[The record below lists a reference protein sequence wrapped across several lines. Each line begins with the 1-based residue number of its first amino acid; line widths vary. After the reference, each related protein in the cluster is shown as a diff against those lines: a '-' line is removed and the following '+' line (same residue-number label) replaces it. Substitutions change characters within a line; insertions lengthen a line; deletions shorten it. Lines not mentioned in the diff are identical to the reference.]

1 MKIRDIRIDGF
12 GQFADKQFG
21 PLDRPMTVFYGPNE
35 AGKSTL
41 LEFVRRVL
49 FGFPRRSGKVNAY
62 PSMAGGSYGGHII
75 VQAADGRPYNV
86 RRTTGR
92 GYGGEVA
99 ITSESGD
106 PFPETELTTL
116 LGHHSRDVFEQ
127 IFAFTLEELH
137 SSDLLTD
144 SNVNNQIYSAGMGV
158 TSLPNAMK
166 SIENSRRNIFL
177 KGGSSQKIYE
187 VYTRIEA
194 IDNRLREVSD
204 SAARYGKLTARLQ
217 QVEIELAGLAARRRR
232 IQARHGHRMR
242 LQNAWDAWND
252 LVSAERELD
261 ALPAIDNF
269 PADGVN
275 RLEALE
281 ERVRTAR
288 REYEG
293 ACARMTQA
301 EAEVES
307 RAGVE
312 HEAILRHSSDIR
324 RLQNG
329 RSAFDDFVKDLP
341 EREAELE
348 GHEETLTNTLRD
360 LGPDW
365 DETRLE
371 EFDLSIAV
379 RQEIS
384 LHGDRL
390 RDASAEHSSRRSD
403 LRQNIVAL
411 EEATDAESKA
421 RRDLDA
427 YAVPTLDAEQI
438 RKCRSLIHAARSQIA
453 EIGQLRQN
461 VLNLRGQL
469 EGLENTTP
477 QVGGDYRSRT
487 IAAFALVIGI
497 ALLIGGAVLGG
508 TALFIGVIAGLALG
522 GVGVYLFMSGN
533 PIPAPGEESPLASPI
548 RESLRRT
555 ETTIQGLDSKMAQE
569 AAPLGLDQ
577 VNEASLRAS
586 EELLDEEEERIRERT
601 RLSDAFEAAK
611 DLAKQRQARAEESVV
626 VVKDAERQLDV
637 TQREWQQ
644 WLSDRGLL
652 DTFTPETAEV
662 LQGHVELGH
671 NRLREV
677 RSWQQRVKGIQRR
690 IDEYVEAVEPLAT
703 AFDVTFD
710 RSDSRTVAAAADRIV
725 ELLEEVQENVRER
738 AGAEAELE
746 DAERQL
752 QERRGDLKNAEEE
765 LTQLLMSGG
774 AENAEGFRVRAGL
787 SERRTELE
795 EKSRA
800 ALDRLQR
807 VSGPGEP
814 LESLKA
820 DLSGTDSRAI
830 ADEIAALEEE
840 RADADARREE
850 LSTEL
855 GSIRAELER
864 LMGEEESSRL
874 RMKKNVLL
882 EQIAGH
888 ARDWARLTLARN
900 LLEEARRKFER
911 ERQPG
916 VVRHAQKFF
925 ADITEGRYRQVY
937 APLGERTITV
947 TDADG
952 RTKQPSELSRGTRE
966 QLFLSLRFGL
976 IRELG
981 QRTEPLPIVVDEVLV
996 NFDHGRALRAAVAFA
1011 ELSHTNQVLVF
1022 TCHPTVVK
1030 LFRDAAS
1037 EAGMEEPHVE
1047 SIA

>member
-49 FGFPRRSGKVNAY
+49 FGFPRRSGKVNTY
-62 PSMAGGSYGGHII
+62 PAMAGGSYGGHII

-86 RRTTGR
+86 RRTVGR

-187 VYTRIEA
+187 VYTRTEA

-204 SAARYGKLTARLQ
+204 GAARYGELTARLQ
-217 QVEIELAGLAARRRR
+217 QVEIELAGLAARRQR

-252 LVSAERELD
+252 LVSAGRELE

-281 ERVRTAR
+281 ERVRTAH
-288 REYEG
+288 REYES
-293 ACARMTQA
+293 ARVRMAQA

-329 RSAFDDFVKDLP
+329 RTAFDGSIKDLP
-341 EREAELE
+341 ERETELE
-348 GHEETLTNTLRD
+348 GHKRTLSETLKD

-365 DETRLE
+365 DEARLE

-379 RQEIS
+379 RQEIAE
-384 LHGDRL
+384 HRERL
-390 RDASAEHSSRRSD
+390 RDASAEHSNRRAE
-403 LRQNIVAL
+403 LVQVTTAL
-411 EEATDAESKA
+411 EEAIEAESKA
-421 RRDLDA
+421 RREMEA
-427 YAVPTLDAEQI
+427 AGKPTLDAEGI
-438 RKCRSLIHAARSQIA
+438 RQQRGLIRAVRSQLD
-453 EIGQLRQN
+453 EIGRIRQN
-461 VLNLRGQL
+461 VLNLQSQL
-469 EGLENTTP
+469 DGLESAAP
-477 QVGGDYRSRT
+477 SVGGIDRSRQVAT
-487 IAAFALVIGI
+487 GSLAAGVV
-497 ALLIGGAVLGG
+497 LLIGGAVLGG
-508 TALFIGVIAGLALG
+508 TALLIGVAAAIALA
-522 GVGVYLFMSGN
+522 GVAAYLFMFGR
-533 PIPAPGEESPLASPI
+533 PGSAAVESPLAAPI
-548 RESLRRT
+548 RESIRRS
-555 ETTIQGLDSKMAQE
+555 EAEMQDILSKMTTD
-569 AAPLGLDQ
+569 AAPLELEVID
-577 VNEASLRAS
+577 ESSLLAA
-586 EELLDEEEERIRERT
+586 EESIDDEEGRLREWT
-601 RLSDAFEAAK
+601 RLSEALGAAK
-611 DLAKQRQARAEESVV
+611 DLAKQRQARGEESAAAVE
-626 VVKDAERQLDV
+626 DAERQLDAAQRV
-637 TQREWQQ
+637 WREW
-644 WLSDRGLL
+644 LEARRLL
-652 DTFTPETAEV
+652 DTFTPETVEV
-662 LQGHVELGH
+662 LQGQVELGRS
-671 NRLREV
+671 RLGDV
-677 RSWQQRVKGIQRR
+677 RSWRERIKAIEKD

-710 RSDSRTVAAAADRIV
+710 RSDSRTVAAAADRLV

-738 AGAEAELE
+738 TGVEAELE

-752 QERRGDLKNAEEE
+752 GERKTDLQKAEEE
-765 LTQLLMSGG
+765 LGQLLMSGG
-774 AENAEGFRVRAGL
+774 AENAEEFRVRAGL

-874 RMKKNVLL
+874 RMEKNVLL
-882 EQIAGH
+882 EQITGH

-1047 SIA
+1047 SIV